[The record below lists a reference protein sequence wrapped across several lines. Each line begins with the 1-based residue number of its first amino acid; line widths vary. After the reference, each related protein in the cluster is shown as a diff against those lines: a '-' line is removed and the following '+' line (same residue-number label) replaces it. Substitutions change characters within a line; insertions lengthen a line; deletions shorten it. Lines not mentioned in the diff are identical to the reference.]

1 VEFVTQHPVLV
12 VSVIKIAIA
21 LFVVMTAL
29 AYLTWFERKV
39 VARIQS
45 RWGPYWVGAHG
56 LLQPL
61 ADGIKFL
68 FKEDVVPPTADK
80 VAYLLAPFLALALA
94 LTTLAL
100 VPIGP
105 ATISVLGQ
113 PTQLVIS
120 HSPIALIL
128 LFAISSMGVYGVA
141 LAGWSSNSKYPL
153 LGGLRSSAQMISYE
167 VSLTLSVVGVLLLAG
182 SFDFY
187 NIVDHQS
194 GHWIHFVPRWE
205 IVPQFLG
212 FICYLTAAIAET
224 NRVPFD
230 LPEAE
235 TELVAGFHTEYSAFK
250 FAMFFMAEYANMI
263 TVSCLATLLF
273 LGGWLSPISSN
284 VAPGSPWRW
293 QLYLPAAALIIGGI
307 ALIIGG
313 LRSVQWSAKAV
324 FPALGIV
331 CIGVG
336 YLCTLSGPAHP
347 IAEAVQ
353 GPFWFIGKVFFLLF
367 FYVWARGTLPRFRY
381 DQLMSFGWKFL
392 LPLSL
397 INLVA
402 TSIVVVLKVR
412 P

>member
-1 VEFVTQHPVLV
+1 VEFVSQHPILV

-45 RWGPYWVGAHG
+45 RWGPYWVGPHG

-68 FKEDVVPPTADK
+68 FKEDVVPPAADRIT
-80 VAYLLAPFLALALA
+80 YILAPFLALALA

-100 VPIGP
+100 IPIGP
-105 ATISVLGQ
+105 ATIDILGQ
-113 PTQLVIS
+113 KTQLVIA
-120 HSPIALIL
+120 HSNIALIL
-128 LFAISSMGVYGVA
+128 LFAISSLGIYGVA

-153 LGGLRSSAQMISYE
+153 MGGLRSSAQMISYE

-187 NIVDHQS
+187 DIVGSQS
-194 GHWIHFVPRWE
+194 GHWLHFFPRWK
-205 IVPQFLG
+205 IIPQFFG
-212 FICYLTAAIAET
+212 FLCYLTAAVAET

-235 TELVAGFHTEYSAFK
+235 TELVAGFHTEYSSFK

-273 LGGWLSPISSN
+273 LGGWLSPFPES
-284 VAPGSPWRW
+284 WHW
-293 QLYLPAAALIIGGI
+293 QLYLPATGLIVGGLALIVGGVTSLQWN
-307 ALIIGG
+307 AKLVFPLLGLICLGVGG
-313 LRSVQWSAKAV
+313 LCT
-324 FPALGIV
+324 IH
-331 CIGVG
+331 GV
-336 YLCTLSGPAHP
+336 LP
-347 IAEAVQ
+347 IIQ
-353 GPFWFIGKVFFLLF
+353 GPFWFTTKVFLLLF
-367 FYVWARGTLPRFRY
+367 FYVWLRGTLPRFRY

-392 LPLSL
+392 LPVSL
-397 INLVA
+397 ANLVV
-402 TSIVVVLKVR
+402 TSIVVMFLGAR
-412 P
+412 G

>member
-1 VEFVTQHPVLV
+1 V
-12 VSVIKIAIA
+12 VSLIKIAIA

-45 RWGPYWVGAHG
+45 RWGPYWVGPHG

-68 FKEDVVPPTADK
+68 FKEDIVPPAADK
-80 VAYLLAPFLALALA
+80 LSYVLAPFLALALA

-100 VPIGP
+100 IPIGP
-105 ATISVLGQ
+105 ATISILGQ

-120 HSPIALIL
+120 HSNVALIL
-128 LFAISSMGVYGVA
+128 LFAISSIGIYAVV

-153 LGGLRSSAQMISYE
+153 MGGLRSSAQMISYE
-167 VSLTLSVVGVLLLAG
+167 VSLTLSVVGVLLIAG

-187 NIVDHQS
+187 DIVGGQS
-194 GHWIHFVPRWE
+194 GHWYHSIPKWHIF
-205 IVPQFLG
+205 PQILG

-235 TELVAGFHTEYSAFK
+235 TELVAGFHTEYSSFK

-273 LGGWLSPISSN
+273 LGGWLSPFPETG
-284 VAPGSPWRW
+284 AWRW
-293 QLYLPAAALIIGGI
+293 QLYLPAAGLIIAGI
-307 ALIIGG
+307 GLIVGG
-313 LRSVQWSAKAV
+313 LRGVQLSAKLV
-324 FPALGIV
+324 FPVLGIV
-331 CIGVG
+331 CLGVG
-336 YLCTLSGPAHP
+336 YLCTLPGVMPV
-347 IAEAVQ
+347 IQ
-353 GPFWFIGKVFFLLF
+353 GPFWFTAKVFFLLF

-397 INLVA
+397 INLVV
-402 TSIVVVLKVR
+402 TSLVVVLR
-412 P
+412 LR

>member
-1 VEFVTQHPVLV
+1 VDFVTQHPVLV
-12 VSVIKIAIA
+12 VSLIKIAIA

-45 RWGPYWVGAHG
+45 RWGPYWVGPHG

-68 FKEDVVPPTADK
+68 FKEDVIPPAADK
-80 VAYLLAPFLALALA
+80 VTYLLAPFLALALA

-100 VPIGP
+100 IPIGP
-105 ATISVLGQ
+105 ATISILGQ

-120 HSPIALIL
+120 HSPVGLIL
-128 LFAISSMGVYGVA
+128 LFAISSIGVYGVA

-167 VSLTLSVVGVLLLAG
+167 VSLTLSVVGVLLIAG
-182 SFDFY
+182 SLDFY
-187 NIVDHQS
+187 NIVGGQS
-194 GHWIHFVPRWE
+194 GHWWHFLPKWHVF
-205 IVPQFLG
+205 PQFLG

-235 TELVAGFHTEYSAFK
+235 TELVAGFHTEYSSFK
-250 FAMFFMAEYANMI
+250 FAMFFMAEYGNMI

-273 LGGWLSPISSN
+273 LGGWLSPFPETG
-284 VAPGSPWRW
+284 AWRW
-293 QLYLPAAALIIGGI
+293 QLYLPAAGLIIGGI

-313 LRSVQWSAKAV
+313 LRSVQWNAKAV
-324 FPALGIV
+324 FPVLGII

-336 YLCTLSGPAHP
+336 YLCTWQSVMPV
-347 IAEAVQ
+347 IQ
-353 GPFWFIGKVFFLLF
+353 GPFWFIAKVFFLLF

-381 DQLMSFGWKFL
+381 DQLMAFGWKFL
-392 LPLSL
+392 LPLAL
-397 INLVA
+397 INLVG
-402 TSIVVVLKVR
+402 TSLVEVLR
-412 P
+412 LPR

>member
-1 VEFVTQHPVLV
+1 MEFVSQHPILV

-45 RWGPYWVGAHG
+45 RWGPYWVGPHG

-68 FKEDVVPPTADK
+68 FKEDVVPSSADRITY
-80 VAYLLAPFLALALA
+80 VLAPFLALALA

-100 VPIGP
+100 IPIGP
-105 ATISVLGQ
+105 ATISILGQ
-113 PTQLVIS
+113 KTQLVIA
-120 HSPIALIL
+120 HSNIALIL
-128 LFAISSMGVYGVA
+128 LFAISSLGIYGVA

-153 LGGLRSSAQMISYE
+153 MGGLRSSAQMISYE

-187 NIVDHQS
+187 DIVGSQS
-194 GHWIHFVPRWE
+194 GHWFHFIPKWQ
-205 IVPQFLG
+205 IIPQFFG
-212 FICYLTAAIAET
+212 FLCYLTAAIAET
-224 NRVPFD
+224 NRIPFD

-235 TELVAGFHTEYSAFK
+235 TELVAGFHTEYSSFK

-273 LGGWLSPISSN
+273 LGGWLSPF
-284 VAPGSPWRW
+284 PDGWRW
-293 QLYLPAAALIIGGI
+293 QLYLPAAGLILGGLALIIGGVK
-307 ALIIGG
+307 
-313 LRSVQWSAKAV
+313 SWQWNAKVV
-324 FPALGIV
+324 FPVLGII
-331 CIGVG
+331 CLGAG
-336 YLCTLSGPAHP
+336 ALCTLPGLLPV
-347 IAEAVQ
+347 IQ
-353 GPFWFIGKVFFLLF
+353 GPFWFMAKVFLLLF
-367 FYVWARGTLPRFRY
+367 FYVWLRGTLPRFRY

-397 INLVA
+397 ANLVV
-402 TSIVVVLKVR
+402 TSIVVMFVGAR
-412 P
+412 G